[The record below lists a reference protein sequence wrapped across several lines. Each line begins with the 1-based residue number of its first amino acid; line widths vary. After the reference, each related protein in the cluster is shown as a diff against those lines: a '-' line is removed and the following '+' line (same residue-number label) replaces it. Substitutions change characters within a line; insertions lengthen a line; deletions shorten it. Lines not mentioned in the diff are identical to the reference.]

1 MLSTGKMK
9 NKESGQTLTLAIV
22 TLMICSN
29 MLLALFQISLT
40 VQKKIRLQ
48 ISTDLAL
55 LSALNS
61 QANGLNSIAFA
72 NRAILANDAL
82 VGQINAL
89 VSEASFYKKLVDKFN
104 RLLRFIPY
112 AGPLSRFL
120 LTGIQI
126 VEKTIRKSAFLTSPV
141 AHFSNITLRKGQEG
155 IITLLPIAS
164 LQSAK
169 SSLRENMPNS
179 ILPPISRTLLRRQA
193 RLLKKCIYHTGPKDT
208 ESLKAQT
215 MDRHTMKRNWNI
227 RVAGISPV
235 KKIGGTTITT
245 KDLEARDKLKVKVFS
260 RLHLRWKTFISTGSN
275 ASKFGYTTPSDFL
288 SLDSVKNHEA
298 FSVSILVKVKMPSL
312 MDVDHFQKKDLMAL
326 SAGRITYRR
335 YSKIKEEPNLFN
347 PFWKAELTAINEE
360 PTAKHLLPKFILKE
374 ILH

>member
-1 MLSTGKMK
+1 MLSTDKIT
-9 NKESGQTLTLAIV
+9 NKESGQTLTLAVV

-40 VQKKIRLQ
+40 VQEKIHLQ

-55 LSALNS
+55 LSALNT

-89 VSEASFYKKLVDKFN
+89 VSEASFYKKLVDKFY

-120 LTGIQI
+120 LTSIQMI
-126 VEKTIRKSAFLTSPV
+126 EKTIRKTASIIFPI

-169 SSLRENMPNS
+169 LSLRENMPNS
-179 ILPPISRTLLRRQA
+179 ALPLISRTLLLRQA
-193 RLLKKCIYHTGPKDT
+193 RLLKKCIFPTVSKDT
-208 ESLKAQT
+208 ASLKAQT

-227 RVAGISPV
+227 SAAGISPV
-235 KKIGGTTITT
+235 KKTGGTAITS
-245 KDLEARDKLKVKVFS
+245 KDLEARDKLKIKVFN
-260 RLHLRWKTFISTGSN
+260 RLRLRWKTFISTVSN
-275 ASKFGYTTPSDFL
+275 ATKYAYATPSDFL
-288 SLDSVKNHEA
+288 SLDSTKNPEA
-298 FSVSILVKVKMPSL
+298 FSVSILGKVKMPSL
-312 MDVDHFQKKDLMAL
+312 MDVDCFQKKDLMAI
-326 SAGRITYRR
+326 SAGKITYRR
-335 YSKIKEEPNLFN
+335 NSKIKEEPNLFN
-347 PFWKAELTAINEE
+347 PFWKAELTAIKTE
-360 PTAKHLLPKFILKE
+360 PSAKHLLPELILKE